1 MTFRVS
7 WLSIPLGLLLGVAP
21 AVAHDFWI
29 EPSSFTPAAG
39 AAVSFHLRVGQ
50 QWQGDAFP
58 RSNQRIAQ
66 FVLAGPEGSA
76 DIAGA
81 EAVDP
86 AGLARL
92 AVPGLYLAGYASNNS
107 PLELEAAKFEA
118 YLRLEGLEWVIA
130 ERARRGESAAGS
142 REVYARCAKSLL
154 WVRGTGAAPSLG
166 SGAFDRALGFAF
178 ELVPEQNPYAL
189 AAGGTLPLRLLYKG
203 RPFAGALV
211 VAMPKA
217 HPEAAVTARSDSQ
230 GRVRLELGESGV
242 WLVKAVH
249 MARLEGAAAAAEHA
263 DWQSLWASLTFEL
276 P

>member
-1 MTFRVS
+1 M
-7 WLSIPLGLLLGVAP
+7 
-21 AVAHDFWI
+21 
-29 EPSSFTPAAG
+29 
-39 AAVSFHLRVGQ
+39 
-50 QWQGDAFP
+50 
-58 RSNQRIAQ
+58 
-66 FVLAGPEGSA
+66 
-76 DIAGA
+76 
-81 EAVDP
+81 
-86 AGLARL
+86 
-92 AVPGLYLAGYASNNS
+92 
-107 PLELEAAKFEA
+107 
-118 YLRLEGLEWVIA
+118 
-130 ERARRGESAAGS
+130 
-142 REVYARCAKSLL
+142 
-154 WVRGTGAAPSLG
+154 RGTGAAPSLG

-242 WLVKAVH
+242 WMVKAVH
-249 MARLEGAAAAAEHA
+249 MARLESAAAAAEHA